1 MGEGLAVVRRLRA
14 AGDEIAC
21 TGRAARAG
29 AGSYRAPFWQAALR
43 ARRARRRGFGW
54 EEMTALGLL
63 DPALG
68 ALPARD
74 LVGGEELRRARER
87 VNPRQMTALTRDRA
101 VLYRLMHAA
110 GLPGPALYGIIGATT
125 GWSSDGRI
133 VAGADAFAEFIA
145 REVPPD
151 FVVVPCLRG
160 HAPLVVRRTDGTL
173 TAADG
178 VNMTPAALLGAATGS
193 PACDLAIVRERLTPH
208 SDFGPQDGSGPW
220 SVRMVTLL
228 RADCSVD
235 VIAAFVDMPAP
246 EPGARGSAS
255 RSVADVASDGR
266 VGPVLSWP
274 PSGDR
279 TGGSDEATLRVPQWD
294 EALELVRRAAPLMSP
309 LRTIAWEVV
318 PTPRGPI
325 LQDADADYPPWPS
338 PSCRRVADTLASTA

>member
-1 MGEGLAVVRRLRA
+1 MGEGLAVARRLRA
-14 AGDEIAC
+14 AGEEIGC

-29 AGSYRAPFWQAALR
+29 ARSCGAPFWRTALQ

-63 DPALG
+63 DPVLG
-68 ALPARD
+68 ALPDRD
-74 LVGGEELRRARER
+74 LVGGDELRRARER

-110 GLPGPALYGIIGATT
+110 GLPGPALYGIVGATT
-125 GWSSDGRI
+125 GWSGDGLI
-133 VAGADAFAEFIA
+133 VAGADAFADFIA
-145 REVPPD
+145 REVPPE

-160 HAPLVVRRTDGTL
+160 HAPLVVRREDGVL

-178 VNMTPAALLGAATGS
+178 VRMTPAALLGAATGS

-235 VIAAFVDMPAP
+235 VIAAFVDMPG
-246 EPGARGSAS
+246 PGASVSAG
-255 RSVADVASDGR
+255 RSVADVAPDGR
-266 VGPVLSWP
+266 VGPALSWP

-279 TGGSDEATLRVPQWD
+279 TGGSSEATLRVPDWD

-338 PSCRRVADTLASTA
+338 PSCRRVADILSSTA